1 MPTSK
6 DKSVRGGNW
15 VYRPYFRTKG
25 GRIIR
30 ASDYGTRHK
39 ECAPFRGGAFFFVFL
54 AVLSAFCFS
63 ISRSISSFGTDTR
76 AFMKRSKPS
85 PFDVMPSDLPTAP
98 F

>member
-30 ASDYGTRHK
+30 ASDYGKRV
-39 ECAPFRGGAFFFVFL
+39 FRW
-54 AVLSAFCFS
+54 
-63 ISRSISSFGTDTR
+63 R
-76 AFMKRSKPS
+76 KRRR
-85 PFDVMPSDLPTAP
+85 D
-98 F
+98 